1 MTKSLSVTGY
11 RQWKL
16 ILRCLNAREQ
26 SVHTRLRWLQESMT
40 MRPYPWKLNWW
51 SPDIPDVCLKYL
63 GTLCQCVWD
72 CPELHKSWQMLV
84 QTLLGLWFQLL
95 WTSSWVLLIY
105 LSFVVFL
112 HYDSCFASVSCPRVS
127 GRHLCVSCFILTVFV
142 ELPSVSSLLICPQLF
157 PHVVPLPDHLL
168 SVYIV
173 RVSPWPL
180 LHCEISYVN
189 ISKVFLVIRVLCLC
203 ISSSQCRCF
212 SVCKCALINGT
223 PSVSLSLCPVVGV
236 WFLTQNTWSVSGY
249 RDSWSTGGANTVCWA
264 STQRALLHQYVLIFG
279 LLGAGRINHWRQK
292 EKWSHVMLDKLT
304 WTVRGKA
311 EGLKK
316 YGDCDW
322 TAVQNSIVGLY
333 LNVFAQGDCL
343 KRWKCR

>member
-1 MTKSLSVTGY
+1 MKTDIKMFKRPGTIRSHKTEMITGVNDNETLPLKTELVVSWYSWCLFEVFGYFVSVCVRLSGAPQILTDASADVVGSLVPAPVNLELS
-11 RQWKL
+11 
-16 ILRCLNAREQ
+16 
-26 SVHTRLRWLQESMT
+26 SS
-40 MRPYPWKLNWW
+40 
-51 SPDIPDVCLKYL
+51 DIFEFCGFP
-63 GTLCQCVWD
+63 
-72 CPELHKSWQMLV
+72 S
-84 QTLLGLWFQLL
+84 LWFMLCLRVVPTCLRSASLCFLFYFDSLCWASLCLL
-95 WTSSWVLLIY
+95 TLN
-105 LSFVVFL
+105 LS
-112 HYDSCFASVSCPRVS
+112 
-127 GRHLCVSCFILTVFV
+127 
-142 ELPSVSSLLICPQLF
+142 QLF